1 MDLPPEVDNYI
12 KETIDHSLGLP
23 VSAETLELKLRV
35 SEDAQR
41 RLGQYCDVLQSK
53 IKEKDLLIER
63 SKAEATMN
71 AQALKKFVEEN
82 RKLATECLFLTGQC
96 EKWERECSLYDH
108 DRDALM
114 EFGNEADQR
123 AREAE
128 NRFHE
133 LQEEVRRLSDE
144 LLFFKHEYEMK
155 RVDSSSDG
163 RDLEDNLLELVLP
176 TCNCNDRSTAA
187 HAFLEANTAYVKAV
201 EKDCEHLRANLQK
214 AEEEVKLL
222 YEDNM
227 LLDEENKRLLKRHQE
242 DIIQHSGDKQANSG
256 SAAKSNKRKSCQ
268 KMSSPIEGKN
278 IINEVDSIRQ
288 PLSPLQHNS
297 PSSRMRKNI
306 TDRIGTNG
314 KLTGLVSCLCGLCGL
329 LTDSVPSLPSILHS

>member
-1 MDLPPEVDNYI
+1 MDLPPEIDNYI

-35 SEDAQR
+35 SEDDQR
-41 RLGQYCDVLQSK
+41 RLDQYCDVLQSK

-63 SKAEATMN
+63 SRAEATMN

-187 HAFLEANTAYVKAV
+187 HAFLEANSDQDSSQKLIKMWNCLKPSTQKALSLAAYVKAV
-201 EKDCEHLRANLQK
+201 EKDCEHLRENLQK

-242 DIIQHSGDKQANSG
+242 DIIQHSGDKQQANSG
-256 SAAKSNKRKSCQ
+256 SAAKSNKRKSCR

-297 PSSRMRKNI
+297 PSSRMRK
-306 TDRIGTNG
+306 
-314 KLTGLVSCLCGLCGL
+314 K
-329 LTDSVPSLPSILHS
+329 